1 MTAGIKLDFIF
12 VEGESYYQL
21 FQHMLVHYTVLPSFG
36 VNLVIYLD
44 FFLKMFKHFLI
55 FISIKKSLQA

>member
-21 FQHMLVHYTVLPSFG
+21 FQHMLVHYTVLPSF
-36 VNLVIYLD
+36 VVIYLD
-44 FFLKMFKHFLI
+44 FFFKCLNTF
-55 FISIKKSLQA
+55 